1 MNAPADNHPALDGK
15 TLDKWFDEGHT
26 PPAPGRPR
34 HARASHAR
42 PGWLRS
48 LLNKTA
54 LYWQARKGLR
64 ARWDA
69 RNQAWDAETKRLF
82 DIEEAALVAELAE
95 VVQNAEVAAGPG
107 DPRCTTA
114 CPQWREGECD
124 TFCDPRDWPEPE
136 DPLVVLTPE
145 DEADAWVGDLGPA
158 EMAGPEPQKLR
169 DRAESDPLVTSL
181 PAAESTALAA
191 PKRDTAYPEWAT
203 GQFAIVDA
211 EIGGAQ

>member
-1 MNAPADNHPALDGK
+1 MTPADRHTALDGK
-15 TLDKWFDEGHT
+15 TFDKWFDEGHT
-26 PPAPGRPR
+26 PPAPGKPR

-48 LLNKTA
+48 ALGRAA

-69 RNQAWDAETKRLF
+69 RNQAWDAETERLF
-82 DIEEAALVAELAE
+82 VIEEAALVAELAE
-95 VVQNAEVAAGPG
+95 VVHGAEVAAGPG

-136 DPLVVLTPE
+136 PEDPHDVLT
-145 DEADAWVGDLGPA
+145 DEEWADELVGA
-158 EMAGPEPQKLR
+158 AGPSEVPADTFNHAPAPEP
-169 DRAESDPLVTSL
+169 E
-181 PAAESTALAA
+181 AA
-191 PKRDTAYPEWAT
+191 PKRETAYPDWAT
-203 GQFAIVDA
+203 GQFKAVDA
-211 EIGGAQ
+211 KLGAGQ